1 MCVLRIITAVT
12 NQLEA
17 AEARLQEAERSVQ
30 EETPAEQAQI
40 IMGYVLHIRGDI
52 ALFSGDIPQAISLKQ
67 QALELLPE
75 AEVIPRVGA
84 LATTI
89 RAYLVSGDVTPAS
102 EREVAA
108 VALIGPSDNPFAAVS
123 GICLLA
129 RLVRLTRISEAV
141 EGLRLLMK
149 VEGSNP
155 SGSFK
160 DRPIG
165 VAASVALEQGAR
177 GLACLT
183 SGNIGSAMAAVAA
196 KAGVSSLVLL
206 LGAAGLAGQGA
217 SVNVEKYVQISAYGA
232 KVVTPIG
239 NLGQLYALADR
250 IEAELGWSF
259 LHNVQAYQ
267 TDGDKTTAFE
277 ICEQLGW
284 QAPAAVFVPTGTG
297 TNLFGLWQGFVLFKE
312 LGFIDTLPRMFAVQ
326 PMGAASLVAAWEAHQ
341 AIPAVLERIEL
352 NLAPPISHR
361 VSGYYAYKAMQESG
375 GGAVAVTDRDILTA
389 LKDLASYEGI
399 YAEMA
404 SAAALAGIRRA
415 LALGLF
421 ETEETRQVGIVGI
434 LTSHGL
440 KNSLALTQVF
450 SSPPKVEGTWE
461 ALRSYLELKR

>member
-1 MCVLRIITAVT
+1 MYATTLRCVFCGTEYPLTHRGSCTHCARPGEESALHETLAVQYDVTA
-12 NQLEA
+12 LKRWLDRE
-17 AEARLQEAERSVQ
+17 ELARR
-30 EETPAEQAQI
+30 PA
-40 IMGYVLHIRGDI
+40 GLWRYR
-52 ALFSGDIPQAISLKQ
+52 
-67 QALELLPE
+67 ELLP
-75 AEVIPRVGA
+75 VV
-84 LATTI
+84 
-89 RAYLVSGDVTPAS
+89 DPAFRI
-102 EREVAA
+102 ELDA
-108 VALIGPSDNPFAAVS
+108 G
-123 GICLLA
+123 GT
-129 RLVRLTRISEAV
+129 RLVPLTRIAEAV

-155 SGSFK
+155 TGSFK

-196 KAGVSSLVLL
+196 KAGVPALVLL
-206 LGAAGLAGQGA
+206 LGAAGLADQGA

-232 KVVTPIG
+232 SVLTPIG
-239 NLGQLYALADR
+239 NLGHLYALADR

-297 TNLFGLWQGFVLFKE
+297 TNLFGMWQGFVLFKE
-312 LGFIDTLPRMFAVQ
+312 LGFTDTLPRMFAVQ
-326 PMGAASLVAAWEAHQ
+326 PQGAASLVAAWEAHQ
-341 AIPAVLERIEL
+341 AVPSVLERIEP

-361 VSGYYAYKAMQESG
+361 VSGYHAYKAMQESG
-375 GGAVAVTDRDILTA
+375 GGAVAVTDGEMLA
-389 LKDLASYEGI
+389 AMKDLASHEGI
-399 YAEMA
+399 YAETA

-415 LALGLF
+415 LSTDLLDV
-421 ETEETRQVGIVGI
+421 EETRRAGIVGI

-440 KNSLALTQVF
+440 KNSLALAGVF
-450 SSPPKVEGTWE
+450 PPPLTVEGTWE
-461 ALRSYLELKR
+461 ALRSCL

>member
-1 MCVLRIITAVT
+1 MYATTQRCVFCGTEYPLTHRGSCTRCAVPGEESALLETLGVQYDVTALKR
-12 NQLEA
+12 QLDRE
-17 AEARLQEAERSVQ
+17 ELARRPVGLWR
-30 EETPAEQAQI
+30 
-40 IMGYVLHIRGDI
+40 YR
-52 ALFSGDIPQAISLKQ
+52 
-67 QALELLPE
+67 ELLPVVNPAFRIE
-75 AEVIPRVGA
+75 LGA
-84 LATTI
+84 GGT
-89 RAYLVSGDVTPAS
+89 
-102 EREVAA
+102 
-108 VALIGPSDNPFAAVS
+108 
-123 GICLLA
+123 
-129 RLVRLTRISEAV
+129 RLVPLTRINEALK
-141 EGLRLLMK
+141 GLRLLMK

-155 SGSFK
+155 TGSFK

-165 VAASVALEQGAR
+165 VATSVALEQGAR

-196 KAGVSSLVLL
+196 KADVPALVLL
-206 LGAAGLAGQGA
+206 LGAAGLADQGT

-232 KVVTPIG
+232 RVVTPMG

-250 IEAELGWSF
+250 IEIELGWSF

-341 AIPAVLERIEL
+341 AIPSVLERIEP

-361 VSGYYAYKAMQESG
+361 VSGYHAYKAMQESG
-375 GGAVAVTDRDILTA
+375 GGAVAVTDREMLA
-389 LKDLASYEGI
+389 AMKDLAAYEGI
-399 YAEMA
+399 YAETA

-415 LALGLF
+415 LALDLL
-421 ETEETRQVGIVGI
+421 ETEEIRQGGIVGI

-450 SSPPKVEGTWE
+450 PPQMKVEGTWE
-461 ALRSYLELKR
+461 ALHSYLELKKVELQK